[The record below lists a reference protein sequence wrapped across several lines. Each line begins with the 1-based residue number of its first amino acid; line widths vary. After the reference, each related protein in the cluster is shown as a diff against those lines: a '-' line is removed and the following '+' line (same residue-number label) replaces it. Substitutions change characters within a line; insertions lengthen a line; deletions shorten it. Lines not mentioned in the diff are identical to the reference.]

1 MDPKTL
7 VIKRMATIL
16 RGGLQPPPYR
26 GITVIGV
33 ADSLLKDVLDQAAR
47 ALDPTFVPGPS
58 SPPVRIK
65 GGR

>member
-26 GITVIGV
+26 GITVVAI
-33 ADSLLKDVLDQAAR
+33 ADSLLKDVLDQAASS
-47 ALDPTFVPGPS
+47 LDPSFKPGPS
-58 SPPVRIK
+58 GPPVRIK
-65 GGR
+65 GGK